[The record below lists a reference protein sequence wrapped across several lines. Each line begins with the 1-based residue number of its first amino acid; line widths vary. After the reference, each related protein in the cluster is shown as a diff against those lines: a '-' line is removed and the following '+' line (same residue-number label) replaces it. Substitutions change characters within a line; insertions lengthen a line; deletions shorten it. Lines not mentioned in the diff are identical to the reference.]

1 MDRLIPNSSDTSDV
15 LAQRARRE
23 AARQEPAFSD
33 ELHGRIMK
41 AVKRSGSCESTQDQ
55 STRSEEERIVPRP
68 KSPFGPVWT
77 VAALVVLGI
86 EIAVVVS
93 DPNHAPAPNSLAV
106 SATMHN
112 HRRAHHESVA
122 IDLPQVQR
130 MPQQVTVAME
140 TAIRREQWAGLD
152 RDAKSMTKFLVNQVP
167 FQSTWK
173 N

>member
-1 MDRLIPNSSDTSDV
+1 MARLIPNSSDTTDV

-23 AARQEPAFSD
+23 ATRHEPAFSD
-33 ELHGRIMK
+33 ELHGRIMQAVRQPKLTPPADK
-41 AVKRSGSCESTQDQ
+41 AA
-55 STRSEEERIVPRP
+55 RSEEERIVPRP

-93 DPNHAPAPNSLAV
+93 DPNHSPAPNSLAV
-106 SATMHN
+106 SATMHSN
-112 HRRAHHESVA
+112 RHMRHESVA

-130 MPQQVTVAME
+130 MPGQVTLAME